1 MNFEKY
7 TIKSQEAIQKS
18 AEIAMGNHH
27 QAIEP
32 GHLLKAILETDE
44 NVIAWLVKKLNVNR
58 TLLDTKLSE
67 VLQGYPKVTGQ
78 QPYLSSA
85 TNTVLQQA
93 EKELREF
100 KDEFIAVEHLLLAI
114 LHTKDKVS
122 SVMKDTG
129 FERSGLIK
137 AIRELRGGS
146 SVTDPNAE
154 AKYKSLERYSKNLN
168 DLAKKGKIDPV
179 IGRDEE
185 IRRVLQILSR
195 RTKNNPILLG
205 EPGVG
210 KTAIVEGLAQRIVDG
225 DVPENLKSK
234 IIVSLD
240 MGLLVAGAK
249 YKGEFE
255 ERLKAVIKEV
265 TDSEGGIILFI
276 DEIHTL
282 IGAGGGG
289 EGAMD
294 AANLLKPALARGE
307 LHAIGATT
315 LKE

>member
-1 MNFEKY
+1 MNFEKF
-7 TIKSQEAIQKS
+7 TIKSQEALQKS
-18 AEIAMGNHH
+18 AEIALANQH

-44 NVIAWLVKKLNVNR
+44 NVSSYLFKKLNVNENI
-58 TLLDTKLSE
+58 LKTKLQEIIRS
-67 VLQGYPKVTGQ
+67 YPHVSGQ

-85 TNTVLQQA
+85 TNSILQQA
-93 EKELREF
+93 EKEIREF
-100 KDEFIAVEHLLLAI
+100 KDEYIAIEHLLLAI
-114 LHTKDKVS
+114 LNSKDKVAS
-122 SVMKDTG
+122 ILKDAGTD
-129 FERSGLIK
+129 RSALIK
-137 AIRELRGGS
+137 AIKELRGGS
-146 SVTDPNAE
+146 KVTDQNAE
-154 AKYKSLERYSKNLN
+154 SKYKSLERYSKNLN
-168 DLAKKGKIDPV
+168 ELAKLGKIDPV

-195 RTKNNPILLG
+195 RTKNNPILIG

-210 KTAIVEGLAQRIVDG
+210 KTAIVEGMAQRIVNG
-225 DVPENLKSK
+225 DVPENLKTK
-234 IIVSLD
+234 ILISLD

-255 ERLKAVIKEV
+255 ERLKSVIKEV
-265 TDSEGGIILFI
+265 TDSNGEIILFI

-294 AANLLKPALARGE
+294 AANLLKASARTG
-307 LHAIGATT
+307 
-315 LKE
+315 